1 MEQQETRRKRIAFIT
16 SAGVHLVILL
26 LFLFLM
32 AWRAPDPPL
41 PEFGIELN
49 FGDSPVGSGAN
60 QPVETTAIQ
69 QQTDEQ
75 ETEQQSQPAEE
86 SQQEV
91 IPSPQESPIA
101 VPEEAKPEVQE
112 QPKPAEKKEEAKAAP
127 TTEKTGDQPKSQGND
142 KDKTGD
148 KGDPQGT
155 PDPNAAY
162 SGKPG
167 GGGGGDGMQLS
178 MTGWEWAETPRI
190 PDLPDNED
198 GRIVFKIICD
208 EEGEIVGIETVER
221 GLSLR
226 AEMMLVAEIR
236 RNSLNRIG
244 GGQTPERSTGYVVF
258 KLKTK

>member
-1 MEQQETRRKRIAFIT
+1 MDPQETRRKRIAFIT
-16 SAGVHLVILL
+16 STGVHLMILL

-49 FGDSPVGSGAN
+49 FGDSPVGSGDI
-60 QPVETTAIQ
+60 QPEEATATQ
-69 QQTDEQ
+69 QQTDDQ
-75 ETEQQSQPAEE
+75 DAEQQSQPAEE

-91 IPSPQESPIA
+91 IPSTQESP
-101 VPEEAKPEVQE
+101 VSSPEDVKQEVTD
-112 QPKPAEKKEEAKAAP
+112 QPKPEEKKEEKKAAP
-127 TTEKTGDQPKSQGND
+127 ATEYTGEQPKSQGDD
-142 KDKTGD
+142 KDKAGD
-148 KGDPQGT
+148 KGNPAGT

-178 MTGWEWAETPRI
+178 MAGWAWTEQPSI
-190 PDLPDNED
+190 PELPDNED

-208 EEGEIVGIETVER
+208 EDGEIIGIETEER

-226 AEMMLVAEIR
+226 AEMILVAEIR
-236 RNSLNRIG
+236 RNSLTRTG

-258 KLKTK
+258 VLKTK